1 MSRAR
6 VWAPLG
12 VLLLLS
18 LAGCSDDSPIGRQV
32 GVWGQDY
39 DAILASEV
47 AQIPTG
53 DGKERPIF
61 GLIARTKAELRANLL
76 TVEFTRRTII
86 MGPKEIPYTVRSSS
100 DDSIVLEVDDG
111 GKKKEIRLAMKGKDR
126 MVTDLG
132 MDGREFTLTRMY
144 E

>member
-1 MSRAR
+1 MIRAGVR
-6 VWAPLG
+6 AILG
-12 VLLLLS
+12 ALLVLS
-18 LAGCSDDSPIGRQV
+18 LARCSDDAPIGRQV

-39 DAILASEV
+39 DAILASEI
-47 AQIPTG
+47 AQIPT
-53 DGKERPIF
+53 DEKERPIY

-100 DDSIVLEVDDG
+100 DDNIVLEIDDG
-111 GKKKEIRLAMKGKDR
+111 GKKKEIRLAMHGKDT

>member
-1 MSRAR
+1 MSRAGVR
-6 VWAPLG
+6 ATLG
-12 VLLLLS
+12 VLLVLS
-18 LAGCSDDSPIGRQV
+18 LGGCSDDSPVGRQV

-39 DAILASEV
+39 DAILASEI
-47 AQIPTG
+47 AQIPT
-53 DGKERPIF
+53 DGKKRPIY

-100 DDSIVLEVDDG
+100 DDNIVLEIDDG
-111 GKKKEIRLAMKGKDR
+111 GKKKEIRLAMHGKDT